1 MLDTV
6 SVSLVQF
13 KIYQEIEDGK
23 CKIDPALYT
32 AVHKIMISFV
42 DVCALALTLKDGSWF
57 HRTKATTK
65 MVVLNNDSGISK
77 ALDEFK
83 DLVERHSKIQGTVT
97 LKYVMDNR
105 TDLQKLLFIANDMN
119 AKVEN
124 TEKGVNTL
132 VGAEDSR
139 KLEEI
144 RKANLETLR
153 TMLSISIEVTQAF
166 KSTRDHYWDTCV
178 EGSGKWIL
186 EETKY
191 RDWLTAS
198 VPSSPMLLLTG
209 DNRSGKSVLMSRISY
224 QLQSQAVELVE
235 KASTGTTTARKS
247 IVAYHFF
254 PSKSDK
260 SSKDKE
266 QRPTMTALKC
276 LALQVAEQ
284 DSGYLKTAAAFCK
297 SKSESYFKD
306 MASATQLWQDL
317 KLGAPER
324 ELKYFFLLD
333 GLDQVS
339 DDTAEE
345 LCQVLKFLQESFKSS
360 GLSPVKVFLS
370 CHADVL
376 RRDTPDTIREVFRD
390 VPEIDIGA
398 YNEGDIRLYIASELK
413 RRELL
418 QGSDEK
424 SRNLRE
430 SMLERLPTLG
440 DFYKVEAVL
449 SRIGDGVEQGF
460 TFEELTVTLEE
471 GFRDPK
477 TIAENEVKLLRTK
490 LNSREIDELNELLLW
505 TMAAV
510 VPLNLEQLE
519 AALASYIVSLFLQ
532 RVTIHIY
539 VLPFCSTPQCSNL
552 PQ

>member
-23 CKIDPALYT
+23 CKIDGALYT

-57 HRTKATTK
+57 HRATATTK

-83 DLVERHSKIQGTVT
+83 ELVERHSKIQGTVT

-105 TDLQKLLFIANDMN
+105 TDLQELLFIANDMK

-153 TMLSISIEVTQAF
+153 DMLSISIDVTQAF

-186 EETKY
+186 KTAY
-191 RDWLTAS
+191 LDWLTAS

-209 DNRSGKSVLMSRISY
+209 ANRSGKSVLMSRISY

-235 KASTGTTTARKS
+235 KASTRTTAARKP
-247 IVAYHFF
+247 ILAYHFF

-297 SKSESYFKD
+297 SKGESYFKD

-317 KLGAPER
+317 KLGTPER

-333 GLDQVS
+333 GLDQMS

-345 LCQVLKFLQESFKSS
+345 LSQVMKSLQETFKSS
-360 GLSPVKVFLS
+360 GLSPVKVLLS

-376 RRDTPDTIREVFRD
+376 RRDAIREVFRD
-390 VPEIDIGA
+390 VPEIDIGT

-424 SRNLRE
+424 SRNLRG
-430 SMLERLPTLG
+430 SMQERLPTLG

-449 SRIGDGVEQGF
+449 SRMSDGVEQGF

-490 LNSREIDELNELLLW
+490 LNSREIDELNELLVW
-505 TMAAV
+505 TMAAE

-519 AALASYIVSLFLQ
+519 AALASYIVSLL
-532 RVTIHIY
+532 
-539 VLPFCSTPQCSNL
+539 L
-552 PQ
+552 